1 MRHSPRPNL
10 TLPRVELVGRRRFLQ
25 GLGALALGGPL
36 LAACG
41 DDGEPSPDEA
51 SGSDAEAA
59 SEVRMS
65 NWPLYIDEETLADFE
80 AATGITVAY
89 TEDINDN
96 EEYFAKIREPLSRGQ
111 DVGADLFVPS
121 NFLVERLIGLEWLAE
136 LDDANIPNK
145 DNLEPSLLDPPF
157 DEGRRYSLPWFSGF
171 TAIAYNRDLTG
182 REITSLSE
190 LFNPEFA
197 GQVSFFSDFRDGLGL
212 VIKSMGIS
220 LTEATREDV
229 QAAADMVA
237 EAKAAGQI
245 RRFTGNDYGDDL
257 VAGNLAIAMA
267 YSGDVA
273 QLQLDNPALE
283 FVFPEEGMGLFVDN
297 MVIPITAEPGAK
309 AAAEA
314 FMNYVYDPVNN
325 AKLTNWVQFI
335 SPVQGVGDELAKI
348 DPELAENP
356 LINPPSEVR
365 DLAEDWRPLTEEE
378 DVEFSAIYNEVV
390 SS

>member
-1 MRHSPRPNL
+1 MRRSPNPSIRL
-10 TLPRVELVGRRRFLQ
+10 SGVDLVARRRFIQ
-25 GLGALALGGPL
+25 GLAALAVGGPL

-41 DDGEPSPDEA
+41 DDDEEAAA
-51 SGSDAEAA
+51 SGEAA
-59 SEVRMS
+59 SEVRIS

-80 AATGITVAY
+80 AATGIHVDY

-96 EEYFAKIREPLSRGQ
+96 EEYFAKIREPLSREQ

-121 NFLVERLIGLEWLAE
+121 NFLVERLLGLGWLAE

-145 DNLEPSLLDPPF
+145 ANLEPSLLDPPF

-182 REITSLSE
+182 REITSLNE
-190 LFNPEFA
+190 LFNPEWA
-197 GQVSFFSDFRDGLGL
+197 GQVSFFSDLRDGLGL
-212 VIKSMGIS
+212 VLLSMGIS
-220 LTEATREDV
+220 LTDVTAENV
-229 QAAADMVA
+229 QAAADLVA

-283 FVFPEEGMGLFVDN
+283 FVFPEEGMSQFVDN
-297 MVIPITAEPGAK
+297 MVIPVTAEPGAK
-309 AAAEA
+309 AAAEQ

-325 AKLTNWVQFI
+325 AKITEWVQFI
-335 SPVQGVGDELAKI
+335 SPVQGVGEELAKL

-356 LINPPSEVR
+356 LINPPTEVR
-365 DLAEDWRPLTEEE
+365 ATAQDWRSLTDEE